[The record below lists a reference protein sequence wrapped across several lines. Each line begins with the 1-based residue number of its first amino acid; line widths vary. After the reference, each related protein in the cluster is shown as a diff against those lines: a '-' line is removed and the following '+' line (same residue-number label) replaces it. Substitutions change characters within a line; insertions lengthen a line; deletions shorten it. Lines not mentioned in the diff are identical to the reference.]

1 MNLPELFDEPKIA
14 PATSGIGRGVDTS
27 MAEQESERLNF
38 RLFLNMLRRQ
48 SRLFL
53 STFALLLTFGV
64 LMTLLQP
71 KMYES
76 NAVVLLKSTDQKLE
90 KRVTERADEETM
102 QGDADVSTQIQIIGS
117 VDLARDVVRKLNLI
131 EDPKVNPWLDPQ
143 PSLLG
148 RLFGADPQPVDLAKL
163 SPEQR
168 EAMEAKLAQIV
179 RYGLGA
185 ERLGTAYSVR
195 IVYRSSDPEVAAKMA
210 NAFATEYVQS
220 QVTRKKDETAEAA
233 EFLSAKV
240 EELRNQ
246 ATSDFAAVQHY
257 RVSHGLLSN
266 AATALTE
273 QDISVYNQQTASA
286 RAEAAADI
294 ARLATARRQ
303 LQGGSTGDDVGEALS
318 SSVVSS
324 LRTQRAQI
332 AARVAD
338 LSARYGSRHPE
349 LLRAKEELASVDSQI
364 QAEID
369 RVISNLEAKAAVS
382 SGRLASLNSTLGSAK
397 GELARNN
404 SALITLADL
413 QRRAE
418 ASQGLYESY
427 LARYRELMA
436 GSGTEQPEA
445 RILAEA
451 LPATA
456 PYSPNVMLNLIL
468 AGLCGIVFGVILALA
483 AEMQYKG
490 LTTAADVEKKVGLPY
505 LGLTPDNKSIDRH
518 APTPLDTLTEQPDS
532 VLAEAVRGIHAA
544 THIPVAGR
552 GRVLAITS
560 ALPGEGKTVLSA
572 MLGKTAA
579 DSGVSTVI
587 VDCDIILRGL
597 SRLYGLNHG
606 AGLREIANG
615 EETLDN
621 TLRFIDDRDHAIL
634 PITSSAEAGER
645 LTAKGAIQAVV
656 AQLKEHF
663 DLVLLDCPPL
673 LAIAEARE
681 IAAMADGVLL
691 AAHWR
696 KTSSDAV
703 RAAARLLPPRLSNF
717 TGVVLSR
724 VDLRKQNRYANDET
738 AAYASAYQRYMT
750 AAA

>member
-1 MNLPELFDEPKIA
+1 MNLPELFDEPKIV
-14 PATSGIGRGVDTS
+14 PATGGIGRGVDTS

-48 SRLFL
+48 ARLFL

-64 LMTLLQP
+64 IITLLQS

-76 NAVVLLKSTDQKLE
+76 SAVVLLKSADQKLE
-90 KRVTERADEETM
+90 KRVTEKADEQTM
-102 QGDADVSTQIQIIGS
+102 QGDADVATEIQIIGS
-117 VDLARDVVRKLNLI
+117 LDLARDVVHKLKLI
-131 EDPKVNPWLDPQ
+131 EDPKINPWLAPK
-143 PSLLG
+143 PSMLG
-148 RLFGADPQPVDLAKL
+148 RLFGADPQPVDLKTL
-163 SPEQR
+163 TPGQR
-168 EAMEAKLAQIV
+168 KTMEAKLVQIV
-179 RYGLGA
+179 RSGLGA

-195 IVYRSSDPEVAAKMA
+195 IFYRSSDPDTAAMLA
-210 NAFATEYVQS
+210 NAVANEYVQS
-220 QVTRKKDETAEAA
+220 QVSRKKDETAEAT
-233 EFLSAKV
+233 EFLATKV
-240 EELRNQ
+240 EQLRKQ
-246 ATSDFAAVQHY
+246 ATSDFAAVQNY
-257 RVSHGLLSN
+257 RVSNGLLSSS
-266 AATALTE
+266 ATGLTE

-286 RAEAAADI
+286 RAEAAADA

-318 SSVVSS
+318 SPVVSS

-338 LSARYGSRHPE
+338 LSTRYGSRHPE

-382 SGRLASLNSTLGSAK
+382 AGRLASLNSTLGSAK

-404 SALITLADL
+404 NALITLDDL

-436 GSGTEQPEA
+436 GSGVEQSDA

-451 LPATA
+451 LPPTA
-456 PYSPNVMLNLIL
+456 PYRPNVMLNLIL
-468 AGLCGIVFGVILALA
+468 SGLCGIVFGVVLALA

-490 LTTAADVEKKVGLPY
+490 LTTAADIEKKVGLPY
-505 LGLTPDNKSIDRH
+505 LGLTPDNKSIEHH
-518 APTPLDTLTEQPDS
+518 AATVLETLTEQPDS
-532 VLAEAVRGIHAA
+532 LLAEAVRGIHAA
-544 THIPVAGR
+544 AHIPITGR
-552 GRVLAITS
+552 ARVLAITS
-560 ALPGEGKTVLSA
+560 ALPDEGKTMLSA

-597 SRLYGLNHG
+597 SRLYGLDYG
-606 AGLREIANG
+606 AGLREVAQG
-615 EETLDN
+615 EETLDHA
-621 TLRFIDDRDHAIL
+621 LRFIDDRDHAIL
-634 PITSSAEAGER
+634 PITSSALAGER
-645 LTAKGAIQAVV
+645 LTAKGAIQSVV

-673 LAIAEARE
+673 LAIAESRE
-681 IAAMADGVLL
+681 IAALADGVLL

-703 RAAARLLPPRLSNF
+703 RAAARLLPSRLSDY

-738 AAYASAYQRYMT
+738 ATYATAYQRYMT
-750 AAA
+750 AVA